1 MAEGTGESE
10 RETLTAENAE
20 QRVRPTE
27 YDLRPVRSRR
37 QSRRAG
43 TASAKNP
50 PNGWSAR
57 PERWLFTL
65 SQAMFPSTAG
75 QDKQFIGSIDLTIGG
90 IIPFTLSGR
99 ASHLGQFIA
108 DGEAESLEAAQR
120 FDIAPFTAD
129 RHWTYARA
137 WLYGRIVGDADL

>member
-1 MAEGTGESE
+1 
-10 RETLTAENAE
+10 
-20 QRVRPTE
+20 
-27 YDLRPVRSRR
+27 
-37 QSRRAG
+37 
-43 TASAKNP
+43 
-50 PNGWSAR
+50 
-57 PERWLFTL
+57 
-65 SQAMFPSTAG
+65 MFPSTAG